1 MKKILRDSRSETSS
15 FKNIKSNPTPF
26 SRKSND
32 NKLVY
37 IIINQLKNEN
47 LEQKK
52 LNLKQ
57 QFSEKYKTKFEVVN
71 ASWIFNKYF
80 GMKIEKINKDSQKNQ
95 QSISDKK
102 NN

>member
-1 MKKILRDSRSETSS
+1 MKSDSQKSYNEKISEIDNICNSFDNKQKEIKKILRDSRSETSS

-47 LEQKK
+47 FEQKK
-52 LNLKQ
+52 LNLK
-57 QFSEKYKTKFEVVN
+57 
-71 ASWIFNKYF
+71 
-80 GMKIEKINKDSQKNQ
+80 
-95 QSISDKK
+95 
-102 NN
+102 